1 MLAFGSKAF
10 IGFSIEQQ
18 RLDVRIGSVAAIGN
32 SVRPMTGF
40 GRVSSPG
47 EFHPEAL
54 SEPYVNVS
62 IHTAPIIQP

>member
-40 GRVSSPG
+40 GRNRLFVSLKFGLG
-47 EFHPEAL
+47 ERL
-54 SEPYVNVS
+54 LCDY
-62 IHTAPIIQP
+62 

>member
-1 MLAFGSKAF
+1 MLAFGSKAL

-40 GRVSSPG
+40 GRLPT
-47 EFHPEAL
+47 FK
-54 SEPYVNVS
+54 
-62 IHTAPIIQP
+62 